1 MKYLCKYVS
10 LSFCLNK
17 RDTSYSVGIE
27 NIRTVIHFS
36 RNIVEHPFIDKIST
50 NRRYLY
56 ILTSLQNN
64 FHPKKNVIAIPV
76 CENINRYLALVK
88 T

>member
-10 LSFCLNK
+10 FGFCLNK

-36 RNIVEHPFIDKIST
+36 RNIVEYPFID
-50 NRRYLY
+50 
-56 ILTSLQNN
+56 
-64 FHPKKNVIAIPV
+64 
-76 CENINRYLALVK
+76 
-88 T
+88 

>member
-1 MKYLCKYVS
+1 MCKYVS

-27 NIRTVIHFS
+27 NIRTVIH

-50 NRRYLY
+50 NKSYK
-56 ILTSLQNN
+56 
-64 FHPKKNVIAIPV
+64 FA
-76 CENINRYLALVK
+76 E
-88 T
+88 